1 MALEKEESFYS
12 ASEEAD
18 ELKGD
23 KGIYVRR
30 KSSTSADVKP
40 KVILEHAG
48 REGERVQSTSVV
60 LEEEKPRPL
69 ARRKSQLGRDLQAS
83 ISNSKP
89 IPPLRTEDHLR
100 DEVENN
106 DSKMPSASTS
116 ARVGPEAAD
125 KVNGVGASAKISA
138 GTIFVG
144 DEPYFLFCEKCHGHV
159 QTVRHTVFWDFRS
172 NTFAVLL
179 FVLSPHFNPYTD
191 QSVDRYL
198 VETTLNKAKEIGRKI
213 RAIQLS
219 LVGERDGLAEKPSP
233 APQSK
238 TSPSE
243 ERAAGDA
250 TQYEVLESLMQVLNA
265 VNQVDDMLLVKNEMF
280 TLVQENHR
288 LRVKALQREKEK
300 DVEVLERRLAE
311 ERDRHAR
318 ERKKL
323 EVEREGWSKEEKR
336 KVLEDFN
343 HLKSLYEK
351 DRRRMEGLIEDL
363 EGRLRSASISQQ
375 FSQQHFPY
383 NGPVLSPTL
392 ASAGS
397 GRISDLRHAR
407 GGPADLA
414 SSGVPPLALKR
425 HSVAS
430 FSPQIHAFQD
440 RVQSNLS
447 LSPSLESLRQLN
459 GSPGLEPQINGDGN
473 GSMEMMDLVDMLTAE
488 NTKLRQ
494 IMRTS
499 SPASSH

>member
-1 MALEKEESFYS
+1 MPRSRANGAAYCF
-12 ASEEAD
+12 
-18 ELKGD
+18 GD
-23 KGIYVRR
+23 FG
-30 KSSTSADVKP
+30 
-40 KVILEHAG
+40 
-48 REGERVQSTSVV
+48 
-60 LEEEKPRPL
+60 
-69 ARRKSQLGRDLQAS
+69 
-83 ISNSKP
+83 
-89 IPPLRTEDHLR
+89 
-100 DEVENN
+100 
-106 DSKMPSASTS
+106 
-116 ARVGPEAAD
+116 
-125 KVNGVGASAKISA
+125 
-138 GTIFVG
+138 
-144 DEPYFLFCEKCHGHV
+144 
-159 QTVRHTVFWDFRS
+159 S

-191 QSVDRYL
+191 QSVDIYL

-300 DVEVLERRLAE
+300 EVEVLERRLAE
-311 ERDRHAR
+311 ERDRHVR

-363 EGRLRSASISQQ
+363 EGRLRSAK
-375 FSQQHFPY
+375 HFPPVAAAVPLQWSSTVAY
-383 NGPVLSPTL
+383 SRECRFRAHFGPTPCQGEARPISHLLVS
-392 ASAGS
+392 AS
-397 GRISDLRHAR
+397 
-407 GGPADLA
+407 GPQEAQA
-414 SSGVPPLALKR
+414 W
-425 HSVAS
+425 
-430 FSPQIHAFQD
+430 QAFLPRSTHLQD

-473 GSMEMMDLVDMLTAE
+473 GSLEMMDLVDMLTAE

>member
-1 MALEKEESFYS
+1 MPRSRANGAAYCF
-12 ASEEAD
+12 
-18 ELKGD
+18 GD
-23 KGIYVRR
+23 FG
-30 KSSTSADVKP
+30 
-40 KVILEHAG
+40 
-48 REGERVQSTSVV
+48 
-60 LEEEKPRPL
+60 
-69 ARRKSQLGRDLQAS
+69 
-83 ISNSKP
+83 
-89 IPPLRTEDHLR
+89 
-100 DEVENN
+100 
-106 DSKMPSASTS
+106 
-116 ARVGPEAAD
+116 
-125 KVNGVGASAKISA
+125 
-138 GTIFVG
+138 
-144 DEPYFLFCEKCHGHV
+144 
-159 QTVRHTVFWDFRS
+159 S

-191 QSVDRYL
+191 QSVDIYL

-300 DVEVLERRLAE
+300 EVEVLERRLAE
-311 ERDRHAR
+311 ERDRHVR

-363 EGRLRSASISQQ
+363 EGRLRSASISHQ
-375 FSQQHFPY
+375 FSQQQFPY

-473 GSMEMMDLVDMLTAE
+473 GSSEMMDLVDMLTAE